1 MALPSLSF
9 IDWMLYAVALANI
22 VLALVVV
29 RHAREREENRVFAI
43 TCLSVALWTLTNAF
57 FRVSASQGW
66 ALVWAQMSYAAA
78 LTLGASFLHFSWI
91 FPTRNPFI
99 RPCWKWTLWLV
110 ALVITIV
117 VLVPNVI
124 IQEVNLS
131 ERRILTAPGIWL
143 IAIFML
149 VTSGLAFS
157 RFWHS
162 QSRLHGSA
170 QEQAR
175 YVLFGAALTAVFGL
189 FFNLLLPL
197 LNNYQ
202 WVWAGPI
209 CSLFFV
215 GFTVYSIVAHHL
227 FDIKILI
234 RRTLVYSLL
243 LALLSLAFSGLE
255 LLLTNVADL
264 LLGEE
269 NTFIAHL
276 LTALIVSLG
285 IQPVRHALER
295 WVHKLLFRKDT
306 SKKQGRAIK
315 TDL

>member
-1 MALPSLSF
+1 MQYLSP
-9 IDWMLYAVALANI
+9 IDWILYGVAFVNVL
-22 VLALVVV
+22 LALVVL
-29 RHAREREENRVFAI
+29 RHAPRREENRVFAV
-43 TCLSVALWTLTNAF
+43 TCLSVALWALTNAF

-66 ALVWAQMSYAAA
+66 ALLWAQASYAAGLA
-78 LTLGASFLHFSWI
+78 LGASFLHFSWI

-99 RPCWKWTLWLV
+99 EPQRKWVLWLV
-110 ALVITIV
+110 AMVITSV
-117 VLVPNVI
+117 VLLPNVV

-131 ERRILTAPGIWL
+131 ERRILTASGIWL
-143 IAIFML
+143 IAAFML
-149 VTSGLAFS
+149 ATSGLAFS

-162 QSRLHGSA
+162 QARLHGGT

-189 FFNLLLPL
+189 SFNLILPL

-202 WVWAGPI
+202 WVWAGPV

-215 GFTVYSIVAHHL
+215 GFTVYSIVAHQL

-243 LALLSLAFSGLE
+243 VALLALAFSGLE
-255 LLLTNVADL
+255 LLLTHAADFV
-264 LLGEE
+264 LGEE

-295 WVHKLLFRKDT
+295 WVHKLLFRKDRA
-306 SKKQGRAIK
+306 KKQGRAI
-315 TDL
+315 